1 MKLQILKKVRIK
13 LLFLFI
19 SLILFGCL
27 KDPQPTEMDYNLS
40 HSALLL
46 HHIEENWD
54 YLNNYAPSTIS
65 ALSLFSSLNYFIVL
79 DVRSKEKFD
88 IGRIPNSIN
97 VKQDNLIFYFE
108 QNLTDSTKAVIVSE
122 SGQLSGYLTCL
133 LRIKGY
139 RNVYSLNFGIAS
151 WHTDFANE
159 IFAERSLI
167 SSEINTEM
175 TNTNY
180 AKHDFQPLPE
190 LKFENPQDIQKNLCD
205 RINLVSDDIFL
216 SNNLIIENKIPVLIC
231 YGNFSLYNAHPTEGE
246 DAGRGHPEDAIHY
259 NHNVFEGISDLR
271 SSNYLQT
278 IPPDQYILIYSYSGQ
293 LSAFATA
300 YLRILGYNAYSLK
313 YGGSLFSYSRLLS
326 NNNTSRYIFDESKIM
341 NYAYEK

>member
-1 MKLQILKKVRIK
+1 L
-13 LLFLFI
+13 
-19 SLILFGCL
+19 
-27 KDPQPTEMDYNLS
+27 
-40 HSALLL
+40 A
-46 HHIEENWD
+46 
-54 YLNNYAPSTIS
+54 
-65 ALSLFSSLNYFIVL
+65 
-79 DVRSKEKFD
+79 
-88 IGRIPNSIN
+88 
-97 VKQDNLIFYFE
+97 
-108 QNLTDSTKAVIVSE
+108 
-122 SGQLSGYLTCL
+122 
-133 LRIKGY
+133 Y
-139 RNVYSLNFGIAS
+139 R
-151 WHTDFANE
+151 
-159 IFAERSLI
+159 
-167 SSEINTEM
+167 
-175 TNTNY
+175 
-180 AKHDFQPLPE
+180 
-190 LKFENPQDIQKNLCD
+190 LCD

-259 NHNVFEGISDLR
+259 NHNVFEGISELR